1 MRNYI
6 RQCQNED
13 GFTLIELLASIA
25 LFTLVTT
32 LGMTLFLGAQGSQ
45 KSVEADLS
53 LQRQANNTVMELRK
67 EHAEQL
73 STNHS
78 SIALPLTLT
87 EGIEI
92 KRLVVNGINQSDQPV
107 ITGFERTDDIHIDLT
122 IQTSGTA
129 AEDDHRETHIQTVLY
144 GDAPKTITLNNN

>member
-32 LGMTLFLGAQGSQ
+32 LGMTLLLGAQGSQ

-53 LQRQANNTVMELRK
+53 LQRHTNNAVMELRK

-73 STNHS
+73 NTGQT
-78 SIALPLTLT
+78 SIALPLTLA

-92 KRLVVNGINQSDQPV
+92 KRLVVNGIDQSDQPV
-107 ITGFERTDDIHIDLT
+107 ITGFERTDDLHIDLT
-122 IQTSGTA
+122 IQSSSSDA
-129 AEDDHRETHIQTVLY
+129 ADDHRETHIQTVLY
-144 GDAPKTITLNNN
+144 GDAPHTITLNNN